1 MLNRNNLWKFQRR
14 AINWVKTH
22 PMCALWIDMGLGKS
36 VITLTAF
43 ADALK
48 GFESRHMLV
57 VAPLRVARDV
67 WDAEIKRWSHLHG
80 LTISK
85 MVGNRQQRLD
95 ALKIPA
101 DIHTINREQLSW
113 LFSGYVEERSP
124 NKFKQIRK
132 WPWDWVTL
140 DESQSFKNANASRTK
155 TAKRISEFGL
165 ANRIVELT
173 GTPAPNGYADLWPQI
188 HILDHGRRLG
198 TTDKAFKDRW
208 FNPPPDWGYKW
219 TLKANAKKEIQ
230 DLVKDLVISMKA
242 EDYLD
247 LPPVVYN
254 PVYVTLSPAV
264 MKQYKRLERTAVLS
278 LTEHR
283 ITAANAG
290 VLGNKLLQL
299 ASGAMYVDDRES
311 FECLHDAKLDA
322 LCDVLDELAFSGPVL
337 IAYGFRSDAARIGA
351 RLSRYVGRSQ
361 RWSTLRSAQEM
372 RAFRD
377 GSVAFGVVHPA
388 SAGHGLNDLHL
399 SGSENIIW
407 FGPTNNLEWWD
418 QLNARI
424 AGGARRIGKNV
435 RIQTILARGTVDEDY
450 MAMLESKSID
460 QAGLVKALR
469 TRV

>member
-1 MLNRNNLWKFQRR
+1 
-14 AINWVKTH
+14 
-22 PMCALWIDMGLGKS
+22 MGLGKT

-43 ADALK
+43 ADALR

-85 MVGNRQQRLD
+85 IVGNRQQRLD
-95 ALKIPA
+95 GLKIPA

-113 LFSGYVEERSP
+113 LFSGYVQEKSRG
-124 NKFKQIRK
+124 KFKQIRK
-132 WPWDWVTL
+132 WPWDWLTL
-140 DESQSFKNANASRTK
+140 DESQSFKKAGNNRTNAASR
-155 TAKRISEFGL
+155 ISTFHL
-165 ANRIVELT
+165 CDRIVELT
-173 GTPAPNGYADLWPQI
+173 GTPSPNGYGDLWSQI
-188 HILDHGRRLG
+188 QILDQGKRLG
-198 TTDKAFKDRW
+198 TSDKAFKDRW
-208 FNPPPDWGYKW
+208 FDPPPDWGYKW
-219 TLKANAKKEIQ
+219 TLKENAASEIQ
-230 DLVKDLVISMKA
+230 DLVRDLVISMRA

-247 LPPVVYN
+247 LPPVIYN
-254 PVYVTLSPAV
+254 PLYVTLSPAV
-264 MKQYKRLERTAVLS
+264 MKQYKRLERTAVLR
-278 LTEHR
+278 LAEHS

-299 ASGAMYVDDRES
+299 ASGAMYVDDRGS
-311 FECLHDAKLDA
+311 FECLHDTKLDV

-351 RLSRYVGRSQ
+351 RLSRYVGRS
-361 RWSTLRSAQEM
+361 RSWGTLRSAAEM

-377 GSVAFGVVHPA
+377 GSVDFGVVHPA

-418 QLNARI
+418 QLNARL

-435 RIQTILARGTVDEDY
+435 RIQTILARNTVDEDY